1 MATNRELLEQ
11 NKKLREDIKIITEA
25 YAIEKDKNKRLQA
38 KLSGAE
44 QKVQEFKIAI
54 IPYIDKS
61 KVYEDMIIITRI
73 IRQAMD
79 GIDATLLEIQT
90 RLEHLLNNELHTK
103 E

>member
-1 MATNRELLEQ
+1 MATNKELLEQ

-25 YAIEKDKNKRLQA
+25 YAIERDKNKRLQA

-44 QKVQEFKIAI
+44 KKIQEFKINI
-54 IPYIDKS
+54 IPYINKS
-61 KVYEDMIIITRI
+61 KLYEDIITITRV

-79 GIDATLLEIQT
+79 NVDNSLLETQT
-90 RLEHLLNNELHTK
+90 RLEHLLNNELNTK